1 MLLAMKTKCL
11 SVRALLLAM
20 VGLLATGCASTP
32 KVDWDSRVGSF
43 TYDQAVVELG
53 PPDRESK
60 LTDGRKVA
68 EWVVGRKGSG
78 GLSIGFGSYSGP
90 VGVGVSKSVGPGP
103 QDKVLR
109 LSFDEQGKLQS
120 WARN

>member
-1 MLLAMKTKCL
+1 M
-11 SVRALLLAM
+11 VLLLAASA
-20 VGLLATGCASTP
+20 LLISGCASKP
-32 KVDWDSRVGSF
+32 KVDWDSRVGNF

-53 PPDRESK
+53 PPDREST
-60 LTDGRKVA
+60 LTDDRKVA
-68 EWVVGRKGSG
+68 EWVVGRSRSG
-78 GLSIGFGSYSGP
+78 GLSIGFGTYSGP

-109 LSFDEQGKLQS
+109 LTFDEQGKLQS

>member
-1 MLLAMKTKCL
+1 MSAKF
-11 SVRALLLAM
+11 SSAIILLLAV
-20 VGLLATGCASTP
+20 VGLVFSGCATKP
-32 KVDWDSRVGSF
+32 KVDWDSRIGTF

-53 PPDRESK
+53 PPDREST

-68 EWVVGRKGSG
+68 EWVVGRKRSG

-109 LSFDEQGKLQS
+109 LTFDEQGKLQS